1 MEPDDDP
8 EDPNEAVLDA
18 LLQRAATEPADR
30 PEFIARLLEADVYV
44 LGRMHGSTGPGER
57 VAGEGEKMDI
67 RSWSSEDGEAIL
79 PFFTSLAVLREAIEW
94 EESYVR
100 LPARTFF
107 EMTLGATLVLNP
119 NSPYGKE
126 FLPQEVENLLHGG
139 IGQPADQRVVQKDTQ
154 VLLGQP
160 ASYPHQMVASLGGL
174 FVKHRGVRRGYLAM
188 MHDPEQDEHP
198 HLIVGIEIDG
208 EADQVLREAGA
219 VAADSAPQGEP
230 VDLVRVDP
238 ADTGLSAYFIKQ
250 TEPFYERP
258 AAPPSAPPRKVFGK
272 RTPQ

>member
-1 MEPDDDP
+1 MDRDDDA
-8 EDPNEAVLDA
+8 DEAVLDA
-18 LLQRAATEPADR
+18 LLKRAATEPADR
-30 PEFIARLLEADVYV
+30 PEFIARLLDSHVYV
-44 LGRMHGSTGPGER
+44 LGRMQGSSGPGER
-57 VAGEGEKMDI
+57 IAGEGEKMDI
-67 RSWSSEDGEAIL
+67 RSWSRDDGEPVL
-79 PFFTSLAVLREAIEW
+79 PFFTSLEVLRDAVDW

-107 EMTLGATLVLNP
+107 QMTLGANLVLNP

-160 ASYPHQMVASLGGL
+160 ANYPHQMVASLGGL
-174 FVKHRGVRRGYLAM
+174 FVKHRNVRRGYLAM

-198 HLIVGIEIDG
+198 HLIIGIEVDG
-208 EADQVLREAGA
+208 EADQILREAGA
-219 VAADSAPQGEP
+219 VAADSAPEGEP

-238 ADTGLSAYFIKQ
+238 EDHGLSEYFIKQ
-250 TEPFYERP
+250 TQPFYERP
-258 AAPPSAPPRKVFGK
+258 AVPPSPPHRTVFGK
-272 RTPQ
+272 RKPQ